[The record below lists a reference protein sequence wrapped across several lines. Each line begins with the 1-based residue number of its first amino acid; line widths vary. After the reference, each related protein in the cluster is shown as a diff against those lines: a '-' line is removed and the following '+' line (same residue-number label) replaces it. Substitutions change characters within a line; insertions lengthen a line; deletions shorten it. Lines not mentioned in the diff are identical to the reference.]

1 MIESKYRKQLNDII
15 VEYMNEIKLPFQNY
29 KDLSGKTDLILKY
42 APGLFNAVETAKN
55 TAVNKINDVYENYIS
70 RLDEAYTI
78 SGSKVNHEDLIL
90 LNPDIFPMTQQ
101 EFDDIAERNFGNHT
115 MEIALI
121 NYAEKMKLACPQHIK
136 SKEQK
141 EEIALKV
148 RENAKGWILNST
160 ENFEVDPFMEH
171 MAGALFNEANC
182 LIE

>member
-1 MIESKYRKQLNDII
+1 M
-15 VEYMNEIKLPFQNY
+15 
-29 KDLSGKTDLILKY
+29 LK
-42 APGLFNAVETAKN
+42 
-55 TAVNKINDVYENYIS
+55 
-70 RLDEAYTI
+70 
-78 SGSKVNHEDLIL
+78 
-90 LNPDIFPMTQQ
+90 
-101 EFDDIAERNFGNHT
+101 
-115 MEIALI
+115 
-121 NYAEKMKLACPQHIK
+121 KMKLACPQHIK